1 MFKKYFLKSVVQS
14 KAMFKNKSQGFLENI
29 QGRRSTF
36 EKYDQCILEQH
47 IPKPGST
54 DG

>member
-1 MFKKYFLKSVVQS
+1 MFKKYVLKSVVQS
-14 KAMFKNKSQGFLENI
+14 KAMFKNKSSGFLENI

-36 EKYDQCILEQH
+36 ERYDQCVLEQY
-47 IPKPGST
+47 IPKPGSI